1 MTPPCVLATHE
12 LQAERVLDDGV
23 ALYTV
28 ARYLQVIHDGGR
40 PPRSPAAPGE
50 RRSRSEPRVA
60 AALAQHHGKATVHA
74 MVEKI
79 MVVAGSD
86 E

>member
-1 MTPPCVLATHE
+1 LATHE

-28 ARYLQVIHDGGR
+28 ARYLQAIHDGDDRGR
-40 PPRSPAAPGE
+40 PPRSPAALGE
-50 RRSRSEPRVA
+50 RCSRSEPRVA
-60 AALAQHHGKATVHA
+60 AALAQHHGKAVVHA

-79 MVVAGSD
+79 MVAAGDD